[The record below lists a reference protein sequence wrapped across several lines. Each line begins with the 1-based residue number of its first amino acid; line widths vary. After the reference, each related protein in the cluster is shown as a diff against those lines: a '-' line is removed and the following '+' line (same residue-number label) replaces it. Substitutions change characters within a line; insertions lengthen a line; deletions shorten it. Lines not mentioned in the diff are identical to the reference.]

1 MKKLKGKLLT
11 ISLTLSGLLSIVGI
25 VFAVFILQLNTNTE
39 STNLFDNLT
48 MIGYLFLVAASI
60 NLLLTIFVLY
70 RLTFKLAPSLSKIS
84 NHADAVSDG
93 DLRFPMDEKVL
104 KRQDESGS
112 LLRSFANLRNNL
124 VDTVS
129 QIKQN
134 TDRLSSSSDVI
145 SESSKSIQ
153 HGMEQMSLAIEH
165 IAESSTSQVENV
177 ENGQN
182 SIDVLGKIIDEDLD
196 IITALLSSFQE
207 INSSVQ
213 HGDQSLDAL
222 LQKSTESAQSTKSVY
237 EIVRETNEKAEQ
249 ISQVT
254 TLITSIAEQ
263 TNLLALNAA
272 IEAARA
278 GEHGK
283 GFAVVSEEIR
293 NLAEQSAES
302 TAQIDNIVK
311 SLQDK
316 SNTAYNE
323 TKMVREAVKAQMEL
337 LTDTKKKFDDIN
349 SSITMSQ
356 AYVDGIKLNSNQLMQ
371 YKDEVFKQI
380 AAILSLAQS
389 NAASTEE
396 VAAGSENQAS
406 QTEQISNE
414 IQTVHNLV
422 QELSGIVN
430 HFKL

>member
-1 MKKLKGKLLT
+1 MSIAGIGFAIL
-11 ISLTLSGLLSIVGI
+11 ILTLSTDTDSTTLL
-25 VFAVFILQLNTNTE
+25 
-39 STNLFDNLT
+39 DNLS

-60 NLLLTIFVLY
+60 NLLLTLFVLY
-70 RLTFKLAPSLSKIS
+70 RLTIKLAPSLSKIS
-84 NHADAVSDG
+84 NHATAVSDG
-93 DLRFPMDEKVL
+93 DLSFFSMDQKVL
-104 KRQDESGS
+104 NRQDESGS
-112 LLRSFANLRNNL
+112 LLRSFSNLRNNL
-124 VDTVS
+124 ADIIK
-129 QIKQN
+129 QIKNN
-134 TDRLSSSSDVI
+134 TDQLSDSSNVI
-145 SESSKSIQ
+145 SDSSKSIQ
-153 HGMEQMSLAIEH
+153 HGMEQMSAAIEH

-196 IITALLSSFQE
+196 IITALLGSFQE

-249 ISQVT
+249 ISQAT

-293 NLAEQSAES
+293 NLAEQSAAS

-311 SLQDK
+311 SLQEK

-337 LTDTKKKFDDIN
+337 LTDTKKK
-349 SSITMSQ
+349 
-356 AYVDGIKLNSNQLMQ
+356 V
-371 YKDEVFKQI
+371 
-380 AAILSLAQS
+380 
-389 NAASTEE
+389 
-396 VAAGSENQAS
+396 
-406 QTEQISNE
+406 
-414 IQTVHNLV
+414 
-422 QELSGIVN
+422 
-430 HFKL
+430 

>member
-1 MKKLKGKLLT
+1 MKTIKGKLLT
-11 ISLTLSGLLSIVGI
+11 ISLTLSGLLSVIGI
-25 VFAVFILQLNTNTE
+25 GFAIFIINSSSAADSSGLLEQLP
-39 STNLFDNLT
+39 
-48 MIGYLFLVAASI
+48 MVGYLFLVAASI
-60 NLLLTIFVLY
+60 NLLLTLFVLY
-70 RLTFKLAPSLSKIS
+70 RLTFKIAPSLSKIS
-84 NHADAVSDG
+84 EHAQSVSEG
-93 DLRFPMDEKVL
+93 DLSFRMDERVL
-104 KRQDESGS
+104 NRDDESGE
-112 LLRSFANLRNNL
+112 LLRSFSKLRKSL
-124 VDTVS
+124 ATIIE
-129 QIKQN
+129 QIKKN
-134 TDRLSSSSDVI
+134 TERLSSSSNVI
-145 SESSKSIQ
+145 SDSSKSIQ
-153 HGMEQMSLAIEH
+153 HGMEQMSKAIEH

-182 SIDVLGKIIDEDLD
+182 SIDVLGKIIDEDLG
-196 IITALLSSFQE
+196 IITALLASFQE
-207 INSSVQ
+207 INNSVQ
-213 HGDQSLDAL
+213 DGDKSLDAL
-222 LQKSTESAQSTKSVY
+222 LMKSTESAQSTKSVY

-249 ISQVT
+249 ISQAT
-254 TLITSIAEQ
+254 TLIASIAEQ

-293 NLAEQSAES
+293 NLAEQSASS
-302 TAQIDNIVK
+302 TAQIDDIVK
-311 SLQDK
+311 SLQEK

-323 TKMVREAVKAQMEL
+323 TKMVRDAVKAQMEL

-349 SSITMSQ
+349 SSINMSQ

-371 YKDEVFKQI
+371 YKDEVFQQI

-414 IQTVHNLV
+414 IQTVHSLV
-422 QELSGIVN
+422 QELSGVVSN
-430 HFKL
+430 FKI

>member
-1 MKKLKGKLLT
+1 MKKIKGKLLT
-11 ISLTLSGLLSIVGI
+11 ISLTLSGLLSIAGI
-25 VFAVFILQLNTNTE
+25 GFAIFILKLSTDTE
-39 STNLFDNLT
+39 STTLLDNLS
-48 MIGYLFLVAASI
+48 MIGYLFLVATSI
-60 NLLLTIFVLY
+60 NLLLTLFVLY
-70 RLTFKLAPSLSKIS
+70 RLTIKLAPSLSKIS
-84 NHADAVSDG
+84 NHATAVSDG
-93 DLRFPMDEKVL
+93 DLSFSMDQKVL
-104 KRQDESGS
+104 NRQDESGS
-112 LLRSFANLRNNL
+112 LLRSFSNLRNNL
-124 VDTVS
+124 ADIIK
-129 QIKQN
+129 QIKNN
-134 TDRLSSSSDVI
+134 TDQLSDSSNVI
-145 SESSKSIQ
+145 SDSSKSIQ
-153 HGMEQMSLAIEH
+153 HGMEQMSAAIEH

-196 IITALLSSFQE
+196 IITALLGSFQE

-249 ISQVT
+249 ISQAT

-293 NLAEQSAES
+293 NLAEQSASS

-311 SLQDK
+311 SLQEK

-371 YKDEVFKQI
+371 YKDEVLHQI

-406 QTEQISNE
+406 QTQQISSE

-422 QELSGIVN
+422 QELSGIVSR
-430 HFKL
+430 FKI